1 MKKEMI
7 LGAQLYTVRMLC
19 QTEPEL
25 ADTLSKIAATGYQ
38 SVQVSG
44 IGPIAPARVK
54 AICDD
59 LGLVIPVTH
68 TPPDKI
74 MNQTEQ
80 VIEDHQVM
88 GAKHVGIGSM
98 PKNYEWNPEGVS
110 RFLDDFLP
118 AAEKL
123 KKAGMMLHYHN
134 HHFEMARFEGK
145 TLLTYM
151 AEQAPSDLLGFIL
164 DTYWLQAGGEDP
176 AAVIRRFKGRVP
188 VIHLKDMAMRGRDQ
202 LMTPVLSGNMNFD
215 TILEACEMAGCEW
228 LMIEQDTCEG
238 SPIDCL
244 AESYRNLSRLGYR

>member
-1 MKKEMI
+1 MNKKMM

-25 ADTLSKIAATGYQ
+25 AETLKQIAAIGYQ

-44 IGPIAPARVK
+44 IGTYDPARVK
-54 AICDD
+54 ALCDA
-59 LGLVIPVTH
+59 LNLVIPVTH
-68 TPPDKI
+68 TPPDMI
-74 MNQTEQ
+74 MNQTDQ
-80 VIEDHQVM
+80 VIEDHQIM
-88 GAKHVGIGSM
+88 GTKHVGIGSM
-98 PKNYEWNPEGVS
+98 PGHYEWNPEGVS

-134 HHFEMARFEGK
+134 HHFEMARYDGK

-151 AEQAPSDLLGFIL
+151 AEQAPADLLGFIL

-188 VIHLKDMAMRGRDQ
+188 VIHLKDMAMRKKDQ
-202 LMTPVLSGNMNFD
+202 IMTPVLSGNMNFE
-215 TILEACEMAGCEW
+215 TILEACETAGCEW
-228 LMIEQDTCEG
+228 LMIEQDTCDG

-244 AESYRNLSRLGYR
+244 AESYQNLSQLGLR